1 MHNDNQKLQRQRRV
15 RKKLL
20 RSSTKVRLSVFRS
33 NQYVY
38 AQLIDDTK
46 GKTLATV
53 SEKVLNKDLPAGRQG
68 AKTSRMERART
79 VGVELAKKALAQKV
93 SQVVFD
99 KGSYAYHGRVK
110 AIAEG
115 AREGGLSF

>member
-1 MHNDNQKLQRQRRV
+1 MKQIAAKLQRQRRV

-20 RSSTKVRLSVFRS
+20 RVPGVIRISVFRS

-38 AQLIDDTK
+38 AQLIDDAA

-53 SEKVLNKDLPAGRQG
+53 SEKQLTAD
-68 AKTSRMERART
+68 AKKTRMERARS
-79 VGVELAKKALAQKV
+79 VGQEIAKKAAEKKV
-93 SQVVFD
+93 NKVVFD
-99 KGSYAYHGRVK
+99 KGSYAYHGRIK

-115 AREGGLSF
+115 AREGGLTF

>member
-1 MHNDNQKLQRQRRV
+1 MKQITQKLQRQRRV

-20 RSSTKVRLSVFRS
+20 RVPGVVRISVFRS

-38 AQLIDDTK
+38 AQLIDDAA

-53 SEKVLNKDLPAGRQG
+53 SEKQLKTDA
-68 AKTSRMERART
+68 AKTRMERAKT
-79 VGVELAKKALAQKV
+79 VGQEIAKKAVEINVKK
-93 SQVVFD
+93 VVFD

-110 AIAEG
+110 AIADG
-115 AREGGLSF
+115 AREGGLTF

>member
-1 MHNDNQKLQRQRRV
+1 MHNTIQKLQRQRRT

-20 RSSTKVRLSVFRS
+20 RSAAKVRLSVFRS

-38 AQLIDDTK
+38 AQLIDDVQ

-53 SEKVLNKDLPAGRQG
+53 SEKSLAKDTKATRMDR
-68 AKTSRMERART
+68 AKT
-79 VGVELAKKALAQKV
+79 VGMELAKKAKEQKV
-93 SQVVFD
+93 STVVFD

>member
-1 MHNDNQKLQRQRRV
+1 MDKITQKVQRQRRV

-20 RSSTKVRLSVFRS
+20 RNAGVIRLSVFRS

-38 AQLIDDTK
+38 AQLIDDAS
-46 GKTLATV
+46 GKTLATI
-53 SEKVLNKDLPAGRQG
+53 SEKSLGNTAQG
-68 AKTSRMERART
+68 TRMERAKT
-79 VGVELAKKALAQKV
+79 VGRELAKKAKAKKV
-93 SQVVFD
+93 SRVVFD

-110 AIAEG
+110 ALAEG